1 MSGRNVLIFMT
12 DEHAR
17 RALGCCGHELVRT
30 PVLDRLAATGT
41 RFTQAYTPSP
51 ACVPARAAFATGRY
65 VYPMFWAPFVVVG
78 EGGITK

>member
-1 MSGRNVLIFMT
+1 MSGRNVLIFMA

-17 RALGCCGHELVRT
+17 RALGCYGHELVRT

-51 ACVPARAAFATGRY
+51 VCVP
-65 VYPMFWAPFVVVG
+65 VVPPKVRC
-78 EGGITK
+78 